1 MKNTLGVLFFAGLL
15 TMVLTGM
22 VYLQPEKPQP
32 QTADYD
38 MRGFPA
44 LPSEIK

>member
-1 MKNTLGVLFFAGLL
+1 MKNTLGVIFFAGLL
-15 TMVLTGM
+15 AIVLTGM
-22 VYLQPEKPQP
+22 VHLQPEKPQP